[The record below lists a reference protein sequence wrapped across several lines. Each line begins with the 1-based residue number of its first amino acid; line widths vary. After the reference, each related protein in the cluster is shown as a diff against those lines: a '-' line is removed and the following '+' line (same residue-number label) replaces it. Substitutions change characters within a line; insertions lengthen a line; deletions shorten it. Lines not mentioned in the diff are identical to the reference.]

1 MCGRYQNE
9 VKNCLRYRHMYRK
22 KKKEVYLVVIEG
34 GGDGVVEIDG
44 ERWWDVARKGYR
56 KTE

>member
-1 MCGRYQNE
+1 
-9 VKNCLRYRHMYRK
+9 MYRK

-34 GGDGVVEIDG
+34 RGDGEVEIDG